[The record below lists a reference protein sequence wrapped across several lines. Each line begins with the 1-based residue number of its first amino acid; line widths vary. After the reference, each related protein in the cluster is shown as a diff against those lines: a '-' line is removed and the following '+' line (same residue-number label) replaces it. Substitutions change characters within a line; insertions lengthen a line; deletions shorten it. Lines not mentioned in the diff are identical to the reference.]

1 MSMKGFGLLGRKL
14 GHSFSPRIH
23 AFLGDYAYPLYE
35 KEPEELESF
44 LRSGIFGALN
54 VTVPYKET
62 VIPYLD
68 ELTLR
73 AEKIGAVNLILNKNG
88 RLVGDNTDYYGFVQ
102 MISRVGADVQGKKV
116 LILGSGGA
124 SKMVRAVLSDLGAG
138 EIITVS
144 RKGPENY
151 ETAVRHTDTFM
162 IVNATPVGMYPNNY
176 ASPISLAPFS
186 ECRYVL
192 DLIYN
197 PQKTRLM
204 LDAEAR
210 GIKTQNGLWM
220 LIAQAKEGSS
230 LFTGKAIDEGEVSRI
245 YEILSHES
253 RNLVLVGMPGSGKS
267 TVSSILS
274 RKTGRDVHCLD
285 QIISL
290 SAGMPIPEIFA
301 QFGEAYFR
309 ELESFTLCEY
319 AKHPGM
325 ILDCGGGIVTRKE
338 NFEALRQNGFVVFLN
353 RGWDKLPTDGR
364 PLSDGADLEKMYE
377 NRLPLYRAVC
387 DLELDTTD
395 LSPEETA
402 ETILEAFLK

>member
-1 MSMKGFGLLGRKL
+1 MVFGAGGFSACFFLFLPFAVACAPVGAELCKDRKKL
-14 GHSFSPRIH
+14 ILF
-23 AFLGDYAYPLYE
+23 
-35 KEPEELESF
+35 F
-44 LRSGIFGALN
+44 LRKAGEHLPAPLLDLGLGAFGHLLA
-54 VTVPYKET
+54 
-62 VIPYLD
+62 
-68 ELTLR
+68 R
-73 AEKIGAVNLILNKNG
+73 ARQAYVARSSVE
-88 RLVGDNTDYYGFVQ
+88 
-102 MISRVGADVQGKKV
+102 RVGRSRDQAGFLQTADD
-116 LILGSGGA
+116 LA
-124 SKMVRAVLSDLGAG
+124 CRA
-138 EIITVS
+138 
-144 RKGPENY
+144 R
-151 ETAVRHTDTFM
+151 
-162 IVNATPVGMYPNNY
+162 
-176 ASPISLAPFS
+176 
-186 ECRYVL
+186 
-192 DLIYN
+192 
-197 PQKTRLM
+197 